1 MLKVKLLQKQN
12 KKQTNS
18 VVSFWFDLTSIG
30 KNLDTFLSSVSGRI
44 AQFYVSFT
52 LIHFVTGVF
61 VPNHTWEINLI
72 ENTFEPG
79 YNEIGLCDI
88 SNIAFTSSLAQ
99 INPSLLATTLYSP
112 VITTLVY
119 NVTKYSLGFMKL

>member
-30 KNLDTFLSSVSGRI
+30 KNLDTFLISVSGRI

-52 LIHFVTGVF
+52 LIHFVKGVF
-61 VPNHTWEINLI
+61 VPNHT
-72 ENTFEPG
+72 
-79 YNEIGLCDI
+79 
-88 SNIAFTSSLAQ
+88 
-99 INPSLLATTLYSP
+99 
-112 VITTLVY
+112 
-119 NVTKYSLGFMKL
+119 